1 MGTLDLTLLSAM
13 ITPAVLISACGTLI
27 FSTSTRLARIV
38 DRTRGLTRLMEAIF
52 SGETRDFVDERRH
65 QIDLQLGMYAER
77 GRLVQQSLTAFYVAL
92 GIFVGTTIAIGLS
105 AFVPRLSFLPGL
117 LGIAGTLELFR
128 GCVLL
133 IRETRI
139 SFRSVAAE
147 MEFTLR
153 LGELYQARAGSTRP
167 GTLAS

>member
-1 MGTLDLTLLSAM
+1 MVALDLTLLSAM

-38 DRTRGLTRLMEAIF
+38 DRARGLAAQMEALF
-52 SGETRDFVDERRH
+52 SGQVRDFVDERQR

-77 GRLVQQSLTAFYVAL
+77 GRLVQQSLTALYVAL
-92 GIFVGTTIAIGLS
+92 GVFVAATIAIGLA
-105 AFVPRLSFLPGL
+105 AFLPRLSFLPGL
-117 LGIAGTLELFR
+117 LGVAGTLELFR

-133 IRETRI
+133 IREARI

-153 LGELYQARAGSTRP
+153 LGQLYQARASAPPAEG
-167 GTLAS
+167 